1 MTEPVSGYAPC
12 NSVATA
18 FLHFRAAGNLCNG
31 IGFAFVTGH
40 EEIVSGLDC
49 RLGARPVGAGLAQL
63 SGFRSLGF
71 RLVTAALLFVMP
83 AIALAQQQASAPP
96 SPASVD
102 PRDLADR
109 RPSLVEPDFTI
120 VNLPTT
126 LRLPRYKSA
135 FRISHRFLR
144 TLNNRDFGDLAGSLF
159 GLDSGAL
166 IGLEYRFGLMRGLQ
180 AGIYRASSKTIQFFG
195 QYDAMRQTLS
205 VPFTLNVVASIEGLN
220 NFHRGDV
227 VDDEDNA
234 YATALGG
241 LFSRTLGNRA
251 VFYLQPSYIFH
262 SNTYSTAGCL
272 EHIDHGHDIAGCV
285 DATTVGVESNT
296 LLVGLSTRL
305 RLTPGIYVVGS
316 WTPRASGF
324 RPGVSLKTF
333 GVEKR
338 LRGHVFQ
345 LNVSNSLGT
354 TMSEM
359 ARGAANDR
367 DWFLGFNI
375 SRRFF

>member
-1 MTEPVSGYAPC
+1 VILPRRSH
-12 NSVATA
+12 SQ
-18 FLHFRAAGNLCNG
+18 
-31 IGFAFVTGH
+31 
-40 EEIVSGLDC
+40 
-49 RLGARPVGAGLAQL
+49 RL
-63 SGFRSLGF
+63 
-71 RLVTAALLFVMP
+71 RLVAAAVLFLMP
-83 AIALAQQQASAPP
+83 AMAQAQQQESAPP
-96 SPASVD
+96 PATIDS
-102 PRDLADR
+102 RDLADR
-109 RPSLVEPDFTI
+109 RPNLLEPDFTI

-144 TLNNRDFGDLAGSLF
+144 TLNNPDFGELAGSLF
-159 GLDSGAL
+159 GLDSGA
-166 IGLEYRFGLMRGLQ
+166 IIALEYRFGLMRGLQ
-180 AGIYRASSKTIQFFG
+180 AGIYRTSSKTIQLFG
-195 QYDAMRQTLS
+195 QYDAMRQSAT

-234 YATALGG
+234 YATSLGG
-241 LFSRTLGNRA
+241 LFSRTLGERA
-251 VFYLQPSYIFH
+251 IFYLQPSYIFH

-272 EHIDHGHDIAGCV
+272 EHMEHGHDIAGCA
-285 DATTVGVESNT
+285 DATTVGIESNT

-305 RLTPGIYVVGS
+305 RLTPGVYVVGS

-333 GVEKR
+333 GIEKR

-354 TMSEM
+354 TMAEM
-359 ARGAANDR
+359 ARGASNDS
-367 DWFLGFNI
+367 DWFLGFNL
-375 SRRFF
+375 SRKFF